1 MSDFAKLLI
10 KFAFL
15 NVRTLQDFTIFRIM
29 FHSIISC
36 DVVHLIIKKIGFKS
50 VAIINAVQFFIR
62 RRD

>member
-36 DVVHLIIKKIGFKS
+36 DVVHLIIKKIGLKVS
-50 VAIINAVQFFIR
+50 QL
-62 RRD
+62 